1 MSKGKCDILVGFLVL
16 QCQKAETNATYKC
29 YVHYV
34 QRCDH
39 TTDFTH
45 TLHSLLYHSVT
56 TLADNEIEQQ
66 LRCPLWSSKFGA
78 CISVSCIKLSQ
89 ISA

>member
-1 MSKGKCDILVGFLVL
+1 MIFWLDSWFFNAKKQKQMLCTTVKFCLL
-16 QCQKAETNATYKC
+16 Q
-29 YVHYV
+29 
-34 QRCDH
+34 RSDH

-45 TLHSLLYHSVT
+45 TLHSLLYHSIT